1 MRVKVYRSL
10 DNPSSLLGLKGS
22 YLILFIAALALSLF
36 ISLLFGA
43 LTSSILGTML
53 FLVLALGSYFG
64 VLYMQSIWTVKDLQK
79 VLSSIQLHSWVRVL
93 PCRFKDLWN
102 STSDEG
108 TGGR

>member
-1 MRVKVYRSL
+1 
-10 DNPSSLLGLKGS
+10 
-22 YLILFIAALALSLF
+22 
-36 ISLLFGA
+36 
-43 LTSSILGTML
+43 ML

-79 VLSSIQLHSWVRVL
+79 VLASMQLHSWVRVL